1 MKLSRCVLLLAAFAM
16 PAFAATKGV
25 NGPNGPVGTVPDDVS
40 PALAA
45 QTTAVTNDSDQ
56 TLHAMHDEMERARTR
71 LSLPDADK
79 PFFIQYRLLDL
90 DVRTVTASYGALVSS
105 SVSRTRFM
113 SVDVRVGDYHLDS
126 SNFLSEDGFQGF
138 LGSTGEVGIDR
149 DYNSLRQ
156 DLWLATDQ
164 AYKAAVTQMS
174 LKQAFLRS
182 LTKPPEIDDFSQS
195 SPIIKI
201 DPRVEADWTSRS
213 WDDEAR
219 AASLALKDY
228 PQLYGTRVTY
238 YIVYATSYLM
248 TSEGTTLR
256 ASHSLASIEA
266 ALDTEAEDGLPLH
279 DFYAVYSAQPGG
291 LPDAAAVSKSLTQAA
306 TDLLVFRSSPLAP
319 DYTGP
324 VLFDAPAAA
333 SVLAQVLEPSLSGAR
348 PPLSATQEY
357 DSFMERVGGRNE
369 WSGHVGTRVLPST
382 VTLIDD
388 PTAADFQGQPLVGG
402 YDIDDEGVKSQ
413 KVTIVENGILK
424 NMLMSRRPGPDFQIS
439 NGHARSAVLTDPRPL
454 STNLFF
460 QSSDALSP
468 DDLRKKFLASCKDD
482 GQQWCIEV
490 KRMDNPA
497 LAALRQQDFGD
508 FMSQLGGDIAS
519 GARMPLA
526 LYRVY
531 VSDGHEEPVREGVI
545 EGLTLRSL
553 RNILGIG
560 NDPAVFPFM
569 QNPTDG
575 LAGTALGAFGSAQ
588 GGIPSTVVAPS
599 LLLDEVEIRGFH
611 GEPRRLPLVPAP
623 PLKLGTGDQGN

>member
-1 MKLSRCVLLLAAFAM
+1 MKISTCALLLAMLAM
-16 PAFAATKGV
+16 PACAAAKGAH
-25 NGPNGPVGTVPDDVS
+25 GPARAIGTMPDDVS
-40 PALAA
+40 AALAA
-45 QTTAVTNDSDQ
+45 QTTAVENDSDQ
-56 TLHAMHDEMERARTR
+56 TLHAMHDEMERSRTR
-71 LSLPDADK
+71 LVLPDSDK

-90 DVRTVTASYGALVSS
+90 DVRSVTASFGSLISS
-105 SVSRTRFM
+105 SVARTRFM

-201 DPRVEADWTSRS
+201 EPHAEPDWTSRN

-219 AASLALKDY
+219 AASVALKDY

-238 YIVYATSYLM
+238 YIVYATTYLM
-248 TSEGTTLR
+248 TSEGTTMR
-256 ASHSLASIEA
+256 TSTSLASIEA
-266 ALDTEAEDGLPLH
+266 ALDTEADDGLGLH
-279 DFYAVYSAQPGG
+279 NFYSVYTAKPGE
-291 LPDAAAVSKSLTQAA
+291 LPDPATVSKALTQAA
-306 TDLLVFRSSPLAP
+306 TDLLIFRASPLVS

-333 SVLAQVLEPSLSGAR
+333 SLLAQVLGPSLSGAR
-348 PPLSATQEY
+348 PPLSATQDY
-357 DSFMERVGGRNE
+357 DSFMDRVGGRNE
-369 WSGHVGTRVLPST
+369 WSGRIGTRVLPAT
-382 VTLIDD
+382 VTLTDD
-388 PTAADFQGQPLVGG
+388 PTATEFRGQPLLGA

-413 KVTIVENGILK
+413 EVTIVENGMLK
-424 NMLMSRRPGPDFQIS
+424 NMLMSRRPGPDFQMS
-439 NGHARSAVLTDPRPL
+439 NGHARSSMLSDPLPL
-454 STNLFF
+454 SSNLFF
-460 QSSDALSP
+460 QSSAAVSP
-468 DDLRKKFLASCKDD
+468 ADLRQKFLASCKDD

-497 LAALRQQDFGD
+497 LGALRQQDFGE
-508 FMSQLGGDIAS
+508 FMGQIGGDIGS

-526 LYRVY
+526 LYKVY
-531 VSDGHEEPVREGVI
+531 VSDGHEEPVRQGVI
-545 EGLTLRSL
+545 EGLTIRSL
-553 RNILGIG
+553 RNMLGIG
-560 NDPAVFPFM
+560 NDLTVYTYM
-569 QNPTDG
+569 QQNSAAG
-575 LAGTALGAFGSAQ
+575 LAGTALGSFGSAQ
-588 GGIPSTVVAPS
+588 GGIPSTVIAPS

-623 PLKLGTGDQGN
+623 PLK

>member
-1 MKLSRCVLLLAAFAM
+1 MKRSTCVLLLAMFAM
-16 PAFAATKGV
+16 PACAAAKGAHSPRGAAAAV
-25 NGPNGPVGTVPDDVS
+25 ETMPGDVS
-40 PALAA
+40 AALAA
-45 QTTAVTNDSDQ
+45 QTTAVENDSDQ

-71 LSLPDADK
+71 LVLPDAQK

-90 DVRTVTASYGALVSS
+90 DVRSVTASFGSLISS

-201 DPRVEADWTSRS
+201 EPHAEPDWTSRN

-219 AASLALKDY
+219 AASVALKDY

-238 YIVYATSYLM
+238 YIVYATTYLM
-248 TSEGTTLR
+248 TSEGTTMR
-256 ASHSLASIEA
+256 TSSSLVSIET
-266 ALDTEAEDGLPLH
+266 ALDTEADDGLGLH
-279 DFYAVYSAQPGG
+279 NFYSVYAAKPGD
-291 LPDAAAVSKSLTQAA
+291 LPDAATVSKALTQAA
-306 TDLLVFRSSPLAP
+306 TDLLIFRASPLMS

-333 SVLAQVLEPSLSGAR
+333 SVIAQVLEPSLSGAR
-348 PPLSATQEY
+348 PPLSATQDY
-357 DSFMERVGGRNE
+357 DSFMDRVGGRNE
-369 WSGHVGTRVLPST
+369 WSGRIGTRVLPTT
-382 VTLIDD
+382 VTLTDD
-388 PTAADFQGQPLVGG
+388 PTATEFQGQPLLGA

-413 KVTIVENGILK
+413 KVTLVENGMLK
-424 NMLMSRRPGPDFQIS
+424 NMLMSRRPGPDFQMS
-439 NGHARSAVLTDPRPL
+439 DGHARSSMLSDPLPL
-454 STNLFF
+454 SSNLFF
-460 QSSDALSP
+460 QSSAAVSP
-468 DDLRKKFLASCKDD
+468 ADLRAKFLAACKDD

-490 KRMDNPA
+490 KRMDDPA
-497 LAALRQQDFGD
+497 LSALRQQDFGD
-508 FMSQLGGDIAS
+508 FMSQIGGDIES
-519 GARMPLA
+519 GARLPLA
-526 LYRVY
+526 LYKVY
-531 VSDGHEEPVREGVI
+531 VSDGHEEPMRQGVI
-545 EGLTLRSL
+545 EGLTVRSL

-560 NDPAVFPFM
+560 NDLTVYTYM
-569 QNPTDG
+569 QQNSTAG
-575 LAGTALGAFGSAQ
+575 LAGTALGSFGSAQ
-588 GGIPSTVVAPS
+588 GGIPSTVIAPS
-599 LLLDEVEIRGFH
+599 LLLDEVEIHGFH
-611 GEPRRLPLVPAP
+611 GEPRRLPLVPIP
-623 PLKLGTGDQGN
+623 SLK